1 MYAYI
6 IHIFGCTEEYD
17 NSHISSRLQKHVVL
31 APAQSG
37 YPGCRQTEK
46 TVVMRPFT
54 LVLKSKSIRQ
64 PKRLPSS
71 SYNHNTLETLI
82 HLVS

>member
-1 MYAYI
+1 MHAYI

-17 NSHISSRLQKHVVL
+17 NSHISSTVQKHVVL

-46 TVVMRPFT
+46 TVVMRP
-54 LVLKSKSIRQ
+54 LLW
-64 PKRLPSS
+64 
-71 SYNHNTLETLI
+71 Y
-82 HLVS
+82 